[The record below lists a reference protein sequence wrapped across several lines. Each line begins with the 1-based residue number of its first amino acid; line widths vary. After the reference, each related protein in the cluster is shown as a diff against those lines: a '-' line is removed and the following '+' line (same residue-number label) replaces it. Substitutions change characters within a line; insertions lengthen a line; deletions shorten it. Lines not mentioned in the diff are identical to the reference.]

1 MWWGSADC
9 RDGKGLFMKENY
21 FFVHMVNLMCTSLN
35 VYDGEGKLLYRI
47 GEGEE
52 EWWDWLGY
60 DLKEK
65 ERIFSGKKDYPVI
78 CAGENGYVSAVIYDE
93 DTGRTFTAGP
103 VMLSP
108 SDDDG
113 RRKRGGR
120 KDGMHAPA
128 CSLDQFVS
136 GSLLLYWKITG
147 KELSTADLWEKN
159 KENYEKARLIQ
170 KKISEDMFYRQENFG
185 RHNPYAQELRELESI
200 KEGDKEALRDSIAET
215 YEGSIGILAKEPL
228 RHYKNVAIGNI
239 TLASRAAIRGG
250 MSAENS
256 FSMADSMIQQV
267 EEITTIPEVEAFKR
281 ECQYLYAETV
291 KEEKENGRTDEG
303 KNPLV
308 GKAKD
313 YIFSHLHS
321 KIKVADIAENL
332 RVNPNYLSSV
342 FRTSENITIKKY
354 ILQEKIRRSQNLL
367 KYSDYRIQEIGFYL
381 GFSSQSHFTRSFEEV
396 TGIKPNE
403 YRRIYGNR
411 EKWK

>member
-1 MWWGSADC
+1 ME
-9 RDGKGLFMKENY
+9 ENY
-21 FFVHMVNLMCTSLN
+21 FLLHMVNIMCSPLN
-35 VYDGEGKLLYRI
+35 VYDEERNLLYRI
-47 GEGEE
+47 GEGRE
-52 EWWDWLGY
+52 EWWEWLGY
-60 DLKEK
+60 DLTER
-65 ERIFSGKKDYPVI
+65 ERILSEKKDYPVV
-78 CAGENGYVSAVIYDE
+78 CAGETGYVAAVIYDG
-93 DTGRTFTAGP
+93 DKGRTFVAGP

-108 SDDDG
+108 SEDDG
-113 RRKRGGR
+113 KKKKGIMRREAFHPS
-120 KDGMHAPA
+120 M
-128 CSLDQFVS
+128 CSLDTFAS
-136 GSLLLYWKITG
+136 GTLLLYWKITG
-147 KELSTADLWEKN
+147 KELSSADLWEKN
-159 KENYEKARLIQ
+159 KENYEKARQIR

-239 TLASRAAIRGG
+239 TLASRAAIQGG
-250 MSAENS
+250 LSAENS

-267 EEITTIPEVEAFKR
+267 EEITAIPEVEAFKR

-291 KEEKENGRTDEG
+291 KEEKENGKTDEE
-303 KNPLV
+303 KNPLI

-321 KIKVADIAENL
+321 KIKVADIAESL
-332 RVNPNYLSSV
+332 QVNPNYLSSV
-342 FRTSENITIKKY
+342 FSMSENVTIKKY